1 MKGEVGCMEGGLWSM
16 EDRVWRLWMEH
27 GAWMRVWNLEDQVWY
42 MENGVW
48 IMVDR
53 V

>member
-1 MKGEVGCMEGGLWSM
+1 M

-27 GAWMRVWNLEDQVWY
+27 GAWMRMWYLEDRFGY
-42 MENGVW
+42 MENGAW
-48 IMVDR
+48 NMEDR